1 MFPSGR
7 KRDPCYRDDLLP
19 NSQCRIA
26 EDDGDEA
33 AKISNVRRPT
43 RRWT

>member
-7 KRDPCYRDDLLP
+7 KRDPGNLDDFLP
-19 NSQCRIA
+19 NSQCRTA

-43 RRWT
+43 RR

>member
-7 KRDPCYRDDLLP
+7 KRDPGYLHDLIP
-19 NSQCRIA
+19 NGRCRGE
-26 EDDGDEA
+26 EDDGDAA

-43 RRWT
+43 GR